1 MPGMKRWP
9 TIPRRSVL
17 IPRLWR
23 LTAMSLRSCWN
34 RAGRRMQQ
42 LTTLPRYRASS
53 NYSNWAAWLPKL
65 IKRLLSSRRSAATFC
80 VMGVAEILEEIK
92 SLPPEQRWQ
101 VLERTRDMLGVEI
114 PDTFKQGM
122 REIASGEVIELDEA
136 LQELD
141 RPE

>member
-1 MPGMKRWP
+1 
-9 TIPRRSVL
+9 
-17 IPRLWR
+17 
-23 LTAMSLRSCWN
+23 
-34 RAGRRMQQ
+34 
-42 LTTLPRYRASS
+42 
-53 NYSNWAAWLPKL
+53 
-65 IKRLLSSRRSAATFC
+65 
-80 VMGVAEILEEIK
+80 MGVAEILEEIK

-101 VLERTRDMLGVEI
+101 VLERTRNMLGVEI

>member
-1 MPGMKRWP
+1 
-9 TIPRRSVL
+9 
-17 IPRLWR
+17 
-23 LTAMSLRSCWN
+23 
-34 RAGRRMQQ
+34 
-42 LTTLPRYRASS
+42 
-53 NYSNWAAWLPKL
+53 
-65 IKRLLSSRRSAATFC
+65 
-80 VMGVAEILEEIK
+80 MGVAEILEEIK

-122 REIASGEVIELDEA
+122 REIASGQVIDLDEA

>member
-1 MPGMKRWP
+1 
-9 TIPRRSVL
+9 
-17 IPRLWR
+17 
-23 LTAMSLRSCWN
+23 
-34 RAGRRMQQ
+34 
-42 LTTLPRYRASS
+42 
-53 NYSNWAAWLPKL
+53 
-65 IKRLLSSRRSAATFC
+65 LSSRRSAATFC